1 MTMRSSRTLRRRATP
16 IAPASTGSPSS
27 SALALAI
34 DGSFDHRRIS
44 AAHLIREAEHW
55 NALGTGE
62 PEQIVTAT
70 LSDFAKALDHV
81 TVPPGMPAATL
92 TQLAWNVER
101 LQAGGRSATECL
113 PPTTQR
119 ALTPWR

>member
-1 MTMRSSRTLRRRATP
+1 MLPQDGRVDYN
-16 IAPASTGSPSS
+16 
-27 SALALAI
+27 LALGI

-70 LSDFAKALDHV
+70 LADFAKALDHV
-81 TVPPGMPAATL
+81 TAPPGVSAATV

-101 LQAGGRSATECL
+101 LQAGEEIGERPAGYRRRRRRS
-113 PPTTQR
+113 
-119 ALTPWR
+119 